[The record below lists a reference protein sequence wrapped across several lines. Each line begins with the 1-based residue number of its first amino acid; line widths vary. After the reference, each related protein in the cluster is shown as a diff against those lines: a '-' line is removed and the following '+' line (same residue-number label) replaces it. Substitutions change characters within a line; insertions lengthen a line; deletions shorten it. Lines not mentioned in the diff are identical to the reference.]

1 MHHLSFKGLR
11 HVALACALLCGTAP
25 AFAGDVSLQG
35 LGSASAHQRF
45 IVSYKDSSA
54 GNRGGRLSGSLR
66 EIARAVPARRGRAL
80 GLSSS
85 RWLGVGPQLLV
96 ADRALD
102 RVDAETLM
110 RRLAADPSV
119 KRVEVDMLMRPML
132 VPNDTRL
139 SEQWALGTTTAGINV
154 RPAWD
159 KATGKGAV
167 VAVIDTGVTTHPE
180 LSANVLAGY
189 DFISDAFIARDGN
202 ARDTSAADVGDWAA
216 ANDCGSGASASSS
229 SWHGTHV
236 AGIVAAAANN
246 GTGTAGVAFNAKV
259 LPVRV
264 LGRCGGYLS
273 DIADAIVWASGG
285 TVSGVPANPTPAKV
299 INLSLGGIGTCST
312 TLSNAIASAVS
323 RGTSVVV
330 AAGNSNVDVSNS
342 VPANCPNVIAVAAT
356 TSSGAKASFSNFGK
370 GVDIAAPG
378 QAILSTLNSGT
389 TAAGNPSYAV
399 YSGTSMAAPHVA
411 GVVALMQSVALNPLS
426 AASVEAMLKSTA
438 RALPV
443 ACPQG
448 CGAGLVNADGAVAA
462 VIASTTLTSNAAR
475 SGLAAATGSSLY
487 YQVNVPAGTRSLR
500 VALSGGSG
508 NADLSLRAGALPSDT
523 AYGCR
528 TAVVGNADS
537 CTLTAPAAGVY
548 YVRLKAT
555 LAFSA
560 VTLVATY

>member
-1 MHHLSFKGLR
+1 MRYLPFKGLR

-45 IVSYKDSSA
+45 IVSYKDSSV
-54 GNRGGRLSGSLR
+54 GNRGRLSGSLR

-110 RRLAADPSV
+110 RRLAADPAV
-119 KRVEVDMLMRPML
+119 KRVEVDMLLRPML
-132 VPNDTRL
+132 VPNDSRL
-139 SEQWALGTTTAGINV
+139 SEQWALGTTSAGINV

-159 KATGKGAV
+159 KAIGKGAV

-202 ARDTSAADVGDWAA
+202 ARDTDAADPGDWAA
-216 ANDCGSGASASSS
+216 ANECGSGASASSS

-246 GTGTAGVAFNAKV
+246 GAGTAGVAFNAKV

-285 TVSGVPANPTPAKV
+285 TVSGVPANPTPARV
-299 INLSLGGIGTCST
+299 INLSLGGIGSCST

-330 AAGNSNVDVSNS
+330 AAGNSNIDVSKS

-356 TSSGAKASFSNFGK
+356 TSAGAKASFSNFGQ

-378 QAILSTLNSGT
+378 QAILSTLNSGS
-389 TAAGNPSYAV
+389 TAVGTPGYAV

-475 SGLAAATGSSLY
+475 NGLAVATGGSLY

-523 AYGCR
+523 AYNCR

-537 CTLTAPAAGVY
+537 CTLSAPAPGVY

>member
-1 MHHLSFKGLR
+1 MRYLPFKGLR

-54 GNRGGRLSGSLR
+54 GNRGRLSGSLR

-110 RRLAADPSV
+110 RRLAADPAV
-119 KRVEVDMLMRPML
+119 KRVEVDMLLRPML
-132 VPNDTRL
+132 VPNDSRL
-139 SEQWALGTTTAGINV
+139 SEQWALGTTSAGINV

-167 VAVIDTGVTTHPE
+167 VAVIDTGVTAHPE
-180 LSANVLAGY
+180 LSANMLAGY

-202 ARDTSAADVGDWAA
+202 ARDTDATDLGDWAA
-216 ANDCGSGASASSS
+216 ANECGSGASASSS

-246 GTGTAGVAFNAKV
+246 GAGTAGVAFNAKV

-285 TVSGVPANPTPAKV
+285 TVSGVPANPTPARV
-299 INLSLGGIGTCST
+299 INLSLGGIGSCST

-330 AAGNSNVDVSNS
+330 AAGNSNIDVSQS

-356 TSSGAKASFSNFGK
+356 TSAGAKASFSNFGQ

-378 QAILSTLNSGT
+378 QAILSTLNSGS
-389 TAAGNPSYAV
+389 TAAGSPSYAV

-475 SGLAAATGSSLY
+475 NGLAAATGGSLY

-523 AYGCR
+523 AYNCR

-537 CTLTAPAAGVY
+537 CTLSAPAPGVY

>member
-1 MHHLSFKGLR
+1 MRYLPFKGLR

-45 IVSYKDSSA
+45 IVSYKDSSV
-54 GNRGGRLSGSLR
+54 GNRGRLSGSLR

-110 RRLAADPSV
+110 RRLAADPAV
-119 KRVEVDMLMRPML
+119 KRVEVDMLLRPML
-132 VPNDTRL
+132 VPNDSRL
-139 SEQWALGTTTAGINV
+139 SEQWALGTTSAGINV

-159 KATGKGAV
+159 KAIGKGAV

-202 ARDTSAADVGDWAA
+202 ARDTDAADPGDWAA
-216 ANDCGSGASASSS
+216 ANECGSGASASSS

-246 GTGTAGVAFNAKV
+246 GAGTAGVAFNAKV

-285 TVSGVPANPTPAKV
+285 TVSGVPANPTPARV
-299 INLSLGGIGTCST
+299 INLSLGGIGSCST
-312 TLSNAIASAVS
+312 TLSSAIASAVS

-330 AAGNSNVDVSNS
+330 AAGNSNIDVSQS

-356 TSSGAKASFSNFGK
+356 TSAGAKASFSNFGQ

-378 QAILSTLNSGT
+378 QAILSTLNSGS
-389 TAAGNPSYAV
+389 TAAGSPSYAV

-475 SGLAAATGSSLY
+475 NGLAAATGGSLY

-523 AYGCR
+523 AYNCR

-537 CTLTAPAAGVY
+537 CTLSAPAPGVY

>member
-1 MHHLSFKGLR
+1 
-11 HVALACALLCGTAP
+11 
-25 AFAGDVSLQG
+25 
-35 LGSASAHQRF
+35 
-45 IVSYKDSSA
+45 
-54 GNRGGRLSGSLR
+54 
-66 EIARAVPARRGRAL
+66 
-80 GLSSS
+80 
-85 RWLGVGPQLLV
+85 
-96 ADRALD
+96 
-102 RVDAETLM
+102 M
-110 RRLAADPSV
+110 RRLAADPAV
-119 KRVEVDMLMRPML
+119 KRVEVDMLLRPML
-132 VPNDTRL
+132 VPNDSRL
-139 SEQWALGTTTAGINV
+139 PEQWALGTTSAGINV

-167 VAVIDTGVTTHPE
+167 VAVIDTGVTAHPE

-202 ARDTSAADVGDWAA
+202 ARDTDAADLGDWAA
-216 ANDCGSGASASSS
+216 ANECGSGASASSS

-246 GTGTAGVAFNAKV
+246 GAGTAGVAFNAKV

-285 TVSGVPANPTPAKV
+285 TVSGVPANPTPARV
-299 INLSLGGIGTCST
+299 INLSLGGIGSCST

-330 AAGNSNVDVSNS
+330 AAGNSNIDVSQS

-356 TSSGAKASFSNFGK
+356 TSAGAKASFSNFGQ

-378 QAILSTLNSGT
+378 QAILSTLNSGS
-389 TAAGNPSYAV
+389 TAVGTPDYAV

-475 SGLAAATGSSLY
+475 SGLAAATGGSLY

-523 AYGCR
+523 AYNCR

-537 CTLTAPAAGVY
+537 CTLSAPAPGVY

>member
-448 CGAGLVNADGAVAA
+448 CGAGLLNADGAVAA

-475 SGLAAATGSSLY
+475 SGLAAATGGSLY
-487 YQVNVPAGTRSLR
+487 YQFNVPAGTRSLR

>member
-475 SGLAAATGSSLY
+475 SGLAAATGGSLY

>member
-1 MHHLSFKGLR
+1 MRYLPFKGLR

-45 IVSYKDSSA
+45 IVSYKDSSV
-54 GNRGGRLSGSLR
+54 GNRGRLSGSLR

-110 RRLAADPSV
+110 RRLAADPAV
-119 KRVEVDMLMRPML
+119 KRVEVDMLLRPML
-132 VPNDTRL
+132 VPNDSRL
-139 SEQWALGTTTAGINV
+139 SEQWALGTTSAGINV

-159 KATGKGAV
+159 KAIGKGAV

-202 ARDTSAADVGDWAA
+202 ARDTDAADPGDWAA
-216 ANDCGSGASASSS
+216 ANECGSGASASSS

-246 GTGTAGVAFNAKV
+246 GAGTAGVAFNAKV

-285 TVSGVPANPTPAKV
+285 TVSGVPANPTPARV
-299 INLSLGGIGTCST
+299 INLSLGGIGSCST

-330 AAGNSNVDVSNS
+330 AAGNSNIDVSKS

-356 TSSGAKASFSNFGK
+356 TSAGAKASFSNFGQ

-378 QAILSTLNSGT
+378 QAILSTLNSGS
-389 TAAGNPSYAV
+389 TAVGTPGYAV

-475 SGLAAATGSSLY
+475 NGLAAATGGSLY

-500 VALSGGSG
+500 VGLSGGSG

-523 AYGCR
+523 AYNCR

-537 CTLTAPAAGVY
+537 CTLSAPAPGVY

>member
-54 GNRGGRLSGSLR
+54 GNRDGRLSGSLR

-236 AGIVAAAANN
+236 AGIIAAAANN

-475 SGLAAATGSSLY
+475 SGLAAATGGSLY

>member
-1 MHHLSFKGLR
+1 MRYLPFKGLR

-45 IVSYKDSSA
+45 IVSYKDSSV
-54 GNRGGRLSGSLR
+54 GNRGRLSGSLR

-110 RRLAADPSV
+110 RRLAADPAV
-119 KRVEVDMLMRPML
+119 KRVEVDMLLRPML
-132 VPNDTRL
+132 VPNDSRL
-139 SEQWALGTTTAGINV
+139 SEQWALGTTSAGINV

-159 KATGKGAV
+159 KAIGKGAV

-202 ARDTSAADVGDWAA
+202 ARDTDAADPGDWAA
-216 ANDCGSGASASSS
+216 ANECGSGASASSS

-246 GTGTAGVAFNAKV
+246 GAGTAGVAFNAKV

-285 TVSGVPANPTPAKV
+285 TVSGVPANPTPARV
-299 INLSLGGIGTCST
+299 INLSLGGIGSCST

-330 AAGNSNVDVSNS
+330 AAGNSNIDVSKS

-356 TSSGAKASFSNFGK
+356 TSAGAKASFSNFGQ

-378 QAILSTLNSGT
+378 QAILSTLNSGS
-389 TAAGNPSYAV
+389 TAVGTPGYAV

-475 SGLAAATGSSLY
+475 NGLASATGGSLY

-523 AYGCR
+523 AYNCR
-528 TAVVGNADS
+528 TGVVGNADS
-537 CTLTAPAAGVY
+537 CTLSAPAAGVY

>member
-1 MHHLSFKGLR
+1 MRYLPFKGLR

-25 AFAGDVSLQG
+25 AFAGDISLQG

-45 IVSYKDSSA
+45 IVSYKDSSV
-54 GNRGGRLSGSLR
+54 GNRGRLSGSLR

-110 RRLAADPSV
+110 RRLAADPAV
-119 KRVEVDMLMRPML
+119 KRVEVDMLLRPML
-132 VPNDTRL
+132 VPNDSRL
-139 SEQWALGTTTAGINV
+139 SEQWALGTTSAGINV

-159 KATGKGAV
+159 KAIGKGAV

-202 ARDTSAADVGDWAA
+202 ARDTDAADPGDWAA
-216 ANDCGSGASASSS
+216 ANECGSGASASSS

-246 GTGTAGVAFNAKV
+246 GAGTAGVAFNAKV

-285 TVSGVPANPTPAKV
+285 TVSGVPANPTPARV
-299 INLSLGGIGTCST
+299 INLSLGGIGSCST

-330 AAGNSNVDVSNS
+330 AAGNSNIDVSKS

-356 TSSGAKASFSNFGK
+356 TSAGAKASFSNFGQ

-378 QAILSTLNSGT
+378 QAILSTLNSGS
-389 TAAGNPSYAV
+389 TAVGTPGYAV

-475 SGLAAATGSSLY
+475 NGLAAATGGSLY

-523 AYGCR
+523 AYNCR
-528 TAVVGNADS
+528 TAVVGNADA
-537 CTLTAPAAGVY
+537 CTLSAPAPGVY

>member
-11 HVALACALLCGTAP
+11 HVALACALLCGAAP

-139 SEQWALGTTTAGINV
+139 PEQWALGTTTAGINV

-462 VIASTTLTSNAAR
+462 VIASTTLTSKAAR
-475 SGLAAATGSSLY
+475 SGLAAATGGSLY

-528 TAVVGNADS
+528 AAVVGNADS

>member
-246 GTGTAGVAFNAKV
+246 GAGTAGVAFNAKV

-330 AAGNSNVDVSNS
+330 AAGNSNVHVSNS
-342 VPANCPNVIAVAAT
+342 VPANCPT
-356 TSSGAKASFSNFGK
+356 
-370 GVDIAAPG
+370 
-378 QAILSTLNSGT
+378 
-389 TAAGNPSYAV
+389 
-399 YSGTSMAAPHVA
+399 
-411 GVVALMQSVALNPLS
+411 
-426 AASVEAMLKSTA
+426 
-438 RALPV
+438 
-443 ACPQG
+443 
-448 CGAGLVNADGAVAA
+448 
-462 VIASTTLTSNAAR
+462 
-475 SGLAAATGSSLY
+475 
-487 YQVNVPAGTRSLR
+487 
-500 VALSGGSG
+500 
-508 NADLSLRAGALPSDT
+508 
-523 AYGCR
+523 
-528 TAVVGNADS
+528 
-537 CTLTAPAAGVY
+537 
-548 YVRLKAT
+548 
-555 LAFSA
+555 
-560 VTLVATY
+560 

>member
-80 GLSSS
+80 GLSAS

-189 DFISDAFIARDGN
+189 DFISDASIARDGN

-216 ANDCGSGASASSS
+216 ANECGSGASASSS

-246 GTGTAGVAFNAKV
+246 GAGTAGVAFNAKV

-356 TSSGAKASFSNFGK
+356 TSAGAKASFSNFGQ

-475 SGLAAATGSSLY
+475 SGLAAATGGSLY

-508 NADLSLRAGALPSDT
+508 NADLSLRPGALPSDT
-523 AYGCR
+523 AYSCR
-528 TAVVGNADS
+528 SAVVGNADS

>member
-1 MHHLSFKGLR
+1 MR
-11 HVALACALLCGTAP
+11 HVSFCCLSHIALASALLCGTAP

-45 IVSYKDSSA
+45 IVSYKDSTASNQ
-54 GNRGGRLSGSLR
+54 GRRLSGSLR
-66 EIARAVPARRGRAL
+66 EIASAVPARSGRAL
-80 GLSSS
+80 GLSAS

-102 RVDAETLM
+102 RVDAQTLM

-119 KRVEVDMLMRPML
+119 KRVEVDMVLRPTL

-139 SEQWALGTTTAGINV
+139 SEQWALGATAAGINV

-159 KATGKGAV
+159 KATGKGVV
-167 VAVIDTGVTTHPE
+167 VAVIDTGVTVHPE
-180 LSANVLAGY
+180 LSTNVLPGY
-189 DFISDAFIARDGN
+189 DFISDTFIARDGT
-202 ARDTSAADVGDWAA
+202 ARDSDAADVGDSAA
-216 ANDCGSGASASSS
+216 ANECGSGASASNS

-246 GTGTAGVAFNAKV
+246 GAGTAGVAFNAKL
-259 LPVRV
+259 LPIRV

-273 DIADAIVWASGG
+273 DIADAILWASGG

-330 AAGNSNVDVSNS
+330 AAGNSNVDVANS

-356 TSSGAKASFSNFGK
+356 TSAGAKASFSNFGK

-378 QAILSTLNSGT
+378 QSILATLNSGT
-389 TAAGNPSYAV
+389 GAAANANYSV

-411 GVVALMQSVALNPLS
+411 GVIALMQSVALNPLG
-426 AASVEAMLKSTA
+426 AASVESVLKSSA
-438 RALPV
+438 RQLPV
-443 ACPQG
+443 ACTQG
-448 CGAGLVNADGAVAA
+448 CGAGLLNADGAMAA

-475 SGLAAATGSSLY
+475 SGLVAAAGGSLY
-487 YQVNVPAGTRSLR
+487 YQINVPAGTRSLR
-500 VALSGGSG
+500 VTLSGGSG
-508 NADLSLRAGALPSDT
+508 NADLSLRAGALPTET
-523 AYGCR
+523 AYSCR
-528 TAVVGNADS
+528 TATIGNADS
-537 CTLTAPAAGVY
+537 CTLSTPAPGVY

-560 VTLVATY
+560 VNLVATY

>member
-246 GTGTAGVAFNAKV
+246 GAGTAGVAFNAKV

-475 SGLAAATGSSLY
+475 NGLAAATGGSLY

>member
-285 TVSGVPANPTPAKV
+285 MVSGVPANPTPAKV

-475 SGLAAATGSSLY
+475 SGLAAATGGSLY

>member
-1 MHHLSFKGLR
+1 MRYLPFKGLR

-45 IVSYKDSSA
+45 IVSYKDSSV
-54 GNRGGRLSGSLR
+54 GNRGRLSGSLR

-110 RRLAADPSV
+110 RRLAADPAV
-119 KRVEVDMLMRPML
+119 KRVEVDMLLRPML
-132 VPNDTRL
+132 VPNDSRL
-139 SEQWALGTTTAGINV
+139 SEQWALGTTSAGINV

-159 KATGKGAV
+159 KATGRGAV
-167 VAVIDTGVTTHPE
+167 VAVIDTGVTAHPE

-202 ARDTSAADVGDWAA
+202 ARDTDAADPGDWAA
-216 ANDCGSGASASSS
+216 ANECGSGASASSS

-246 GTGTAGVAFNAKV
+246 GAGTAGVAFNAKV

-285 TVSGVPANPTPAKV
+285 TVSGVPANPTPARV
-299 INLSLGGIGTCST
+299 INLSLGGIGSCST

-330 AAGNSNVDVSNS
+330 AAGNSNIDVSKS

-356 TSSGAKASFSNFGK
+356 TSAGAKASFSNFGQ

-378 QAILSTLNSGT
+378 QAILSTLNSGS
-389 TAAGNPSYAV
+389 AAVGTPGYAV

-475 SGLAAATGSSLY
+475 NGLAAATGGSLY

-523 AYGCR
+523 AYSCR

-537 CTLTAPAAGVY
+537 CTLSAPASGVY

>member
-342 VPANCPNVIAVAAT
+342 VPANCSNVIAVAAT

-475 SGLAAATGSSLY
+475 SGLAAATGGSLY